1 MRIAAMAAGAV
12 GGYFGARMAAAGHDV
27 FFIARGANLAAI
39 KSNGLKIESVHGDM
53 HLPKPNV
60 TDDPKS
66 VGPVDIVLF
75 AVKLW
80 DTERAAE
87 LTRPLVGPNTRII
100 TLQNGVD
107 SVERIAPI
115 LGADHAIGG
124 VTYIATVIGSPGIIK
139 QTSQFAKMRF
149 GRADKKA
156 DAALDAFVTA
166 GKAAKLDI
174 DLSADIEVERWQKFI
189 FLTAMAGSTA
199 TFRSSIG
206 PIAADPETRAFFND
220 LMNEAYAVGRAKGI
234 ALDKAFVEERM
245 AFVSGGKMD
254 PGMKASMAHDL
265 ERGNRLELD
274 WLAGK
279 VRDLGRELGVPTP
292 ASDIVYKVLK
302 LHRMGAQARETRLL
316 SRAFLVTELAD
327 DDATGNGVEFP
338 RVHVMVA
345 LDVAAQRAVIQRG
358 HAPGG
363 RGGHRA
369 V

>member
-12 GGYFGARMAAAGHDV
+12 GGYFGGRMQAASHDV

-39 KSNGLKIESVHGDM
+39 KNNGLKIESVHGDL
-53 HLPKPNV
+53 HLPKVNV

-80 DTERAAE
+80 DTETAADA
-87 LTRPLVGPNTRII
+87 TRPLVGPATRVV

-115 LGADHAIGG
+115 LGAEQAIGG
-124 VTYIATVIGSPGIIK
+124 AAYIATVIAAPGVIK
-139 QTSQFAKMRF
+139 HTSSFATMRF
-149 GRADKKA
+149 GRADKRP
-156 DAALDAFVTA
+156 DAALQAFADA

-174 DLSADIEVERWQKFI
+174 DLSADIERERWQKFI

-199 TFRSSIG
+199 SLRSAVG
-206 PIAADPETRAFFND
+206 PIRDDPELRGFFRA
-220 LMNEAYAVGRAKGI
+220 LMEEAFAVGKAKGV
-234 ALDKAFVEERM
+234 ALDPAYLESRMDFLINKVE
-245 AFVSGGKMD
+245 

-279 VRDLGRELGVPTP
+279 VRELGRQYKIPTP
-292 ASDIVYKVLK
+292 ASDTVYTVLK
-302 LHRMGAQARETRLL
+302 LHRMG
-316 SRAFLVTELAD
+316 S
-327 DDATGNGVEFP
+327 P
-338 RVHVMVA
+338 
-345 LDVAAQRAVIQRG
+345 
-358 HAPGG
+358 P
-363 RGGHRA
+363 
-369 V
+369 